1 MCSNLLIFFFS
12 NLYRPT
18 NLSVNKWSQYTKDED
33 IVELGS
39 TPFLTHCEHEM
50 KNLGAQEGILQGL
63 TYSNIPVSC
72 KFALLHE
79 LP

>member
-1 MCSNLLIFFFS
+1 M
-12 NLYRPT
+12 
-18 NLSVNKWSQYTKDED
+18 KDKD